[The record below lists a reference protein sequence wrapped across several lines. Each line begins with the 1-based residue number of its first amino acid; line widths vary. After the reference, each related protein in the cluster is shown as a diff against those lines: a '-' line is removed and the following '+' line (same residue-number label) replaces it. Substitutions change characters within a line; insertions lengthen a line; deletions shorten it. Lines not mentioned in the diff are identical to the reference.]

1 MLEFVIRRP
10 IIMTVAILIICL
22 LGITAIFRV
31 PIQMIPDLDPRVI
44 TVQTRWPGATPQDV
58 EKEILLEQEQYLRAI
73 PNLKRMISHADM
85 GSASIEL
92 EFSPGVE
99 INDALIRV
107 NNALSQVPGYPENVD
122 EPSIEASSF
131 SDNAFMYFSVFLA
144 EGNPQNLDLALQ
156 RDWIEDNV
164 KIALERVPGVADVS
178 VSGFAPQQ
186 VSIFVD
192 PGKLAER
199 NISLLDVRNA
209 IRSRNRDISGG
220 DLDAGKRRYILRTMG
235 RFTSIDEIKNLVIA
249 ERNGAFIRLS
259 DVGHAEMS
267 LGEVRSFSYA
277 LGNESLGF
285 SIRKVIGSNVIEVMD
300 GVMVAVDELNQGIV
314 AERGL
319 RLVLRAEDVRYVKD
333 SVEIVGKNLLIGA
346 LLAVAVLYL
355 FLRSPSAT
363 LVGAIG
369 IPTSTIAAFLGLLL
383 MGRTINV
390 ISLAGVAFAIGMT
403 LDNSIV
409 ALENIARHMAKG
421 KDRLTAAH
429 DGIREV
435 WPAILASTLTTVF
448 VFLPVLFVQ
457 LEAGQLYSD
466 IAVAISASILMS
478 MLVAIAIIPA
488 ACSRYLKLDSDKLN
502 SAHSLGYLGAL
513 HHLGSAFGNRLL
525 AFVEWILYKPTRRYA
540 TLGITMAL
548 ALAIIQFMTP
558 KAEYLPEGEEAKIFA
573 MMIAPPGYNLE
584 TMQAIQEDFYPE
596 FAQALGATEE
606 QWRTGETAYPPV
618 LADTFF
624 GNNSMAM
631 LIAEP
636 VNRAHTD
643 DLIEAV
649 DQRFNSYPGMRAF
662 ATRGSIFSSS
672 DGGTR
677 SINLEVSAPDMAT
690 LFGASLEIF
699 RRAEN
704 LWEGTQVNSDPGGL
718 TLAQPML
725 QVQPDWE
732 RAAELRID
740 PGDLGYSIW
749 AYTDGAFVDEFFVDD
764 SKMDMVLYSTEGTIE
779 NPQDLSHLMLYS
791 PNGGMVPLSSVA
803 TVIESVNSASI
814 RRVDGKRTVTIN
826 IIPPREIALEQ
837 GVEVV
842 RNQLVRAMR
851 EEGALPTSVSTSISG
866 ASDNLTQT
874 KEALL
879 GNFLLAIAISYLLM
893 VAIFSHWGYPLIIMT
908 TVPIGISGGIIGF
921 VLLNF
926 FGGQMPLLGMDP
938 IQQPF
943 DVITMLGFLI
953 LIGTVINNPILITE
967 RTVQNLREGGE
978 LVASVLEATRTR
990 LRPIMMSTITTVFGL
1005 SPLVFNPGAGTE
1017 LYRGLGAIVMFGLL
1031 VSTLVTLTFMPALLT
1046 TVLNWKKPAS
1056 AEPVSAPL
1064 PT

>member
-22 LGITAIFRV
+22 LGVTAIFRV

-131 SDNAFMYFSVFLA
+131 SDNAFMYFSVFVQ
-144 EGNPQNLDLALQ
+144 EGNPKNLDISLQ
-156 RDWIEDNV
+156 RDWVEDNV
-164 KIALERVPGVADVS
+164 KIAMERVPGVAEVS
-178 VSGFAPQQ
+178 VGGFAPRQ
-186 VSIFVD
+186 VSIYVD
-192 PGKLAER
+192 PARLAER

-235 RFTSIDEIKNLVIA
+235 RFTSIDEINNLVIA

-259 DVGHAEMS
+259 DLGHAEMS
-267 LGEVRSFSYA
+267 LGEVRGFSYA
-277 LGNESLGF
+277 EGEQQVSL
-285 SIRKVIGSNVIEVMD
+285 SVRKVVGSNVIEVMD
-300 GVMVAVDELNQGIV
+300 GVMAVVDELNHGML
-314 AERGL
+314 ADRGL
-319 RLVLRAEDVRYVKD
+319 EVKLRAEDVRYVRE
-333 SVEIVGKNLLIGA
+333 SVQVVGKNLVIGA
-346 LLAVAVLYL
+346 LLAIAVLYL

-502 SAHSLGYLGAL
+502 SANSLGYLGAL

-525 AFVEWILYKPTRRYA
+525 VFVEWILNKPTRRYA

-573 MMIAPPGYNLE
+573 MMIAPPGYNLD
-584 TMQAIQEDFYPE
+584 TMVAIQQDIYPDLV
-596 FAQALGATEE
+596 AALNAEPDAFE
-606 QWRTGETAYPPV
+606 RGETDIPP
-618 LADTFF
+618 LMSESLF
-624 GNNSMAM
+624 GSNSSAM

-636 VNRAHTD
+636 INRAHTD

-649 DQRFNSYPGMRAF
+649 DKRFNSYPGMRAF

-677 SINLEVSAPDMAT
+677 TINLEVSAPDMAT
-690 LFGASLEIF
+690 LFNTSFEIF
-699 RRAEN
+699 QRAGG
-704 LWEGTQVNSDPGGL
+704 LWDGTQVNSDPGGL
-718 TLAQPML
+718 KLAQPMI
-725 QVQPDWE
+725 QVLPDWE

-740 PGDLGYSIW
+740 PANLGYTIW
-749 AYTDGAFVDEFFVDD
+749 AYSDGAFVDEFFVDD

-779 NPQDLSHLMLYS
+779 NPQDLNHLMLYS
-791 PNGGMVPLSSVA
+791 PSGGAVPLGAVA
-803 TVIESVNSASI
+803 RVEESVNSESI
-814 RRVDGKRTVTIN
+814 RRVDGKRTVTIS
-826 IIPPREIALEQ
+826 IIPPREIALEE

-842 RNQLVRAMR
+842 RDQLVRQLRA
-851 EEGALPTSVSTSISG
+851 EGLIPDSVITSISG

-879 GNFLLAIAISYLLM
+879 GNFVLAIAISYLLM

-1046 TVLNWKKPAS
+1046 TVLSWKKPAS
-1056 AEPVSAPL
+1056 AEPGSEPL
-1064 PT
+1064 PA